1 MTGLAIFIS
10 GSGTNMQR
18 IATYF
23 KHHAQISV
31 NLIVCNNPE
40 AGAIAKAKA
49 LDIPLLMIDRNS
61 LKNTQKLIEELR
73 KFEIDWLILAGFLW
87 LIPQT
92 LIKAFPSK
100 IVNIHPALLPAYG
113 GKGMYGENVHQAVIK
128 NKEKFSGI
136 TIHFVNEQY
145 DAGAIIFQQQ
155 LEIQPNDTPSSLA
168 DRIHQLEHKYYP
180 EVIENLIQ
188 KKNITPQ
195 E

>member
-1 MTGLAIFIS
+1 MTGLAIFVS

-23 KHHAQISV
+23 KHHAQVNV
-31 NLIVCNNPE
+31 NLVVCNNPE

-73 KFEIDWLILAGFLW
+73 IHEIDWLILAGFLW

-168 DRIHQLEHKYYP
+168 GRIHQLEHKHYP

-188 KKNITPQ
+188 KKIITPQ

>member
-1 MTGLAIFIS
+1 MTGLAIFVS

-49 LDIPLLMIDRNS
+49 LDIPLLIIDRNS
-61 LKNTQKLIEELR
+61 LKNTQNLIEELR

-92 LIKAFPSK
+92 LIKAFPGK

-168 DRIHQLEHKYYP
+168 DRIHQLEHKHYP

>member
-1 MTGLAIFIS
+1 MTGLAIFVS

-23 KHHAQISV
+23 KHHAQVNV
-31 NLIVCNNPE
+31 NLVVCNNPE

-73 KFEIDWLILAGFLW
+73 KHEIDWLILAGFLW
-87 LIPQT
+87 LIPQA

-113 GKGMYGENVHQAVIK
+113 GKGMYGEKVHQAVIK
-128 NKEKFSGI
+128 NGEKYSGI

-168 DRIHQLEHKYYP
+168 GRIHQLEHKHYP

-188 KKNITPQ
+188 KKNITLQ